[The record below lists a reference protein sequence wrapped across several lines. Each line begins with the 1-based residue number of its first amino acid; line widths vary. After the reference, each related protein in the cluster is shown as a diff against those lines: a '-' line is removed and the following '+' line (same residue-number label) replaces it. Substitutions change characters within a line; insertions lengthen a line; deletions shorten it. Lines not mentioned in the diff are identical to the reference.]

1 MVAISEMVDQ
11 SFVHN
16 LINDEIDAAN
26 TRVVITLGHNLK
38 LKVIAEGV
46 ETEAQLAQLRH
57 DGCDEVQGYLYG
69 EPVPADEFADLFR
82 ERALNMVASTQ

>member
-1 MVAISEMVDQ
+1 M
-11 SFVHN
+11 
-16 LINDEIDAAN
+16 NDN
-26 TRVVITLGHNLK
+26 FSGHLFTAY
-38 LKVIAEGV
+38 LSRV
-46 ETEAQLAQLRH
+46 ETEAQLAHLRH

>member
-1 MVAISEMVDQ
+1 M
-11 SFVHN
+11 
-16 LINDEIDAAN
+16 
-26 TRVVITLGHNLK
+26 
-38 LKVIAEGV
+38 KVIAEGV

-82 ERALNMVASTQ
+82 GRALPIAASSL